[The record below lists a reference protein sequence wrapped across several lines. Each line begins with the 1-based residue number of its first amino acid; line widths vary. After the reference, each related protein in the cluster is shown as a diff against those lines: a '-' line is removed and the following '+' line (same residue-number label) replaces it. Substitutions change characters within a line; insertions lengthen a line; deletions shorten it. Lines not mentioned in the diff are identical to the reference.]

1 MCQELVM
8 NLLACNVPS
17 GQVSNVIK
25 VVSESCSQIPNFR
38 IALLWTGSARRIAF
52 CQQQIAE
59 EMQVSE
65 KPHFAKDEFSKLNDK
80 AMAHATVDKDKKPL
94 VMGVKRFSNQI
105 S

>member
-52 CQQQIAE
+52 CHQQIAE

-65 KPHFAKDEFSKLNDK
+65 NLTLPKMNSPSLTVKPWL
-80 AMAHATVDKDKKPL
+80 M
-94 VMGVKRFSNQI
+94 QQ
-105 S
+105 